1 MMSTY
6 NGEKHLSEQIESIL
20 NQNTTY
26 EIHIRIRDDGSKDST
41 VEIAE
46 KYARSYPDQIEI
58 IRGENLGYNGSFFY
72 LIRSAEGFDY
82 YSISDQDDVWLEDKL
97 QVACDRIDEV
107 EEDVPVLYSSTSYL
121 VHDDLIPYGTTRK
134 KIRDLSLY
142 NTIIQNICPGH
153 AQVMNNKLIELLKD
167 EIDTSRIYVYDS
179 WIQNVANL
187 FGRIIFDNE
196 PHTYYRQYEG
206 NQLGSGVGIVGQLL
220 SSTKRTKNNDGN
232 KYREQI
238 QYFYERYKDSFTDK
252 NAFWEEVYNFLS
264 KKSFGSRVSNI
275 FKTKFH
281 RQSKLETF
289 AWKIA
294 VILGKY

>member
-20 NQNTTY
+20 NQKTTY

-121 VHDDLIPYGTTRK
+121 AHDDLIPYGTTRK
-134 KIRDLSLY
+134 KLRDLSLY

-167 EIDTSRIYVYDS
+167 EIDISRIYVYDS

-206 NQLGSGVGIVGQLL
+206 NQLGSGVGKVGQLL

-238 QYFYERYKDSFTDK
+238 QYFYERYKDSSTDN
-252 NAFWEEVYNFLS
+252 NAFWKEVYNFLS
-264 KKSFGSRVSNI
+264 KKSFGSRVSYI
-275 FKTKFH
+275 FKTKLH